1 MQDFNINVISRNV
14 TDINNGNVLDKNGQK
29 TTFANLLD
37 DQQMLIIGFQD
48 VYQDISIDAVQEI
61 LKFIRSGKSV
71 IFAHD
76 TTSYINTDHQKIY
89 GQIARDGYNSNGTV
103 NSGGSI
109 GLYDDSWLWNTARNE
124 NWGLSLNTI
133 LRSVVGMDR
142 YGITS
147 DATIGNQDGF

>member
-76 TTSYINTDHQKIY
+76 TTSYINTDHKKIY
-89 GQIARDGYNSNGTV
+89 DQIARDGYNLNGTV
-103 NSGGSI
+103 NNGGSI
-109 GLYDDSWLWNTARNE
+109 GIYADRWLWYTAECKLGTVAEYNSPF
-124 NWGLSLNTI
+124 GS
-133 LRSVVGMDR
+133 R
-142 YGITS
+142 YGPLWYY
-147 DATIGNQDGF
+147 F